1 MKRSFTELC
10 QFHKT
15 DKRRTDHNYVKF
27 YEKFLYDLQ
36 PQSLLE
42 IGLGPGASAKVWLDF
57 FPETLVYIME
67 LFEDENS
74 EKWNQFNG
82 NIPGIIL
89 SKGSSTEI
97 QSWNTIPENLDLI
110 IDDGSHFPN
119 DQITTFYNGFS
130 KLKPGGY
137 WIIEDCHCSFEEK
150 YGFDGSQSII
160 FTWLYNLINQ
170 QQYGAGFFGGNFDIY
185 SKGLNWPANSIESY
199 RTYKSLI
206 VIEKKS

>member
-1 MKRSFTELC
+1 MKLHELGL
-10 QFHKT
+10 KYRT
-15 DKRRTDHNYVKF
+15 DKAHSHNF
-27 YEKFLYDLQ
+27 TNWYDDNL
-36 PQSLLE
+36 
-42 IGLGPGASAKVWLDF
+42 KH
-57 FPETLVYIME
+57 LV
-67 LFEDENS
+67 S
-74 EKWNQFNG
+74 EKLNFLEVGIEHGFSLKMWAEYFENATIYGADILDKSFLDDNRIKTFKINQENESELKLL
-82 NIPGIIL
+82 PG
-89 SKGSSTEI
+89 
-97 QSWNTIPENLDLI
+97 NLDI
-110 IDDGSHFPN
+110 IVEDGGHTML
-119 DQITTFYNGFS
+119 QQQVTFKVLFDT